1 MPTMWIASGGYTVK
15 ETPNSYRA
23 FLAAANR
30 PFEGLM
36 FSARF
41 TKDRYPICSEKPY
54 LEQEGSTFYID
65 QYPLKDL
72 AQAGFF
78 AVPQDSTVEFN
89 SFLEIAI
96 RYQKRIF
103 IKINRNTSF
112 KEIDYLTG
120 QLKALGILYQTTLIS
135 PKKDYLVY
143 LRNQD
148 LDLDLQLETD
158 AYSDELFLDCCK
170 YHFDLV
176 MRVTG
181 FMKKMVYIAGLYHDY
196 KLKVG
201 ITGLDKADV
210 LAKYASIPVDYIFTG
225 GTE

>member
-1 MPTMWIASGGYTVK
+1 M
-15 ETPNSYRA
+15 
-23 FLAAANR
+23 
-30 PFEGLM
+30 
-36 FSARF
+36 
-41 TKDRYPICSEKPY
+41 
-54 LEQEGSTFYID
+54 
-65 QYPLKDL
+65 
-72 AQAGFF
+72 
-78 AVPQDSTVEFN
+78 
-89 SFLEIAI
+89 
-96 RYQKRIF
+96 
-103 IKINRNTSF
+103 
-112 KEIDYLTG
+112 TG

-135 PKKDYLVY
+135 QKDYLVY

-181 FMKKMVYIAGLYHDY
+181 FMKKWCILRGCIRLQTKSRHN
-196 KLKVG
+196 
-201 ITGLDKADV
+201 GLDKADV

>member
-1 MPTMWIASGGYTVK
+1 M
-15 ETPNSYRA
+15 
-23 FLAAANR
+23 AAANVLLKGVDVFW
-30 PFEGLM
+30 P
-36 FSARF
+36 AF
-41 TKDRYPICSEKPY
+41 TKDPLSGFARKNLLGTRRGPLFTS
-54 LEQEGSTFYID
+54 